1 MSDNY
6 TNILITGGCG
16 FIGSN
21 FIRHL
26 FFKYPEY
33 RIVNLDALT
42 YAGNKENL
50 IDVQE
55 KVAKEPG
62 GDRYTFILGNVCDK
76 DLLDKIFQE
85 YRFKYVVHFAAET
98 HVDRSIFNV
107 SDFIE
112 TNINGTRNLIE
123 TIRKYPGT
131 QLVHI
136 STDEV
141 YGDVPI
147 GFSNEE
153 TLLNPSNPYAA
164 SKAGA
169 EMLVKSY
176 MRTFATPAII
186 VRGSNNY
193 GPYQYPEKLIPL
205 AVSNIIEGKLIPI
218 HGNGQQI
225 RSWLHVLDFCAA
237 IDLIIHQ
244 GTIFE
249 TYNVAGEE
257 KSVLEILELIA
268 KSLQVELAKHRNHI
282 GGRPGGDMRY
292 AVDSSKLEKQL
303 SWQRNYVLEESIDD
317 VVAWY
322 LNNKSWWQ
330 KVKQTKEYANLYER
344 QSKAQ
349 WN

>member
-1 MSDNY
+1 MTDNY
-6 TNILITGGCG
+6 TNILVTGGCG

-21 FIRHL
+21 FIRHM
-26 FFKYPEY
+26 FFKYPQY
-33 RIVNLDALT
+33 RLVNLDALT

-50 IDVQE
+50 VDVAAAA
-55 KVAKEPG
+55 AKEPN
-62 GDRYTFILGNVCDK
+62 GDRYTFILGNICDR

-85 YRFKYVVHFAAET
+85 YKFKYVIHFAAET

-112 TNINGTRNLIE
+112 TNINGTRAIIE
-123 TIRKYPGT
+123 TIRKHSHAR
-131 QLVHI
+131 LVHI

-141 YGDVPI
+141 YGDVPH

-176 MRTFATPAII
+176 IRTFSIPAII
-186 VRGSNNY
+186 IRGSNNY

-205 AVSNIIEGKLIPI
+205 SISNIIEGKKIPV
-218 HGNGQQI
+218 HGQGDQI

-237 IDLIIHQ
+237 IDVIVHRGQLSEI
-244 GTIFE
+244 
-249 TYNVAGEE
+249 YNVAGEE
-257 KSVLEILELIA
+257 KNILNVLSLITKVLKVDLESFI
-268 KSLQVELAKHRNHI
+268 NHI
-282 GGRPGGDMRY
+282 SGRPGADMRY

-303 SWQRNYVLEESIDD
+303 GWQRQYSLDNSLGEVIN
-317 VVAWY
+317 WY
-322 LNNKSWWQ
+322 LNNKDWWQ
-330 KVKQTKEYANLYER
+330 KIKQTQEYENLYDR
-344 QSKAQ
+344 QSKAK

>member
-1 MSDNY
+1 MPDNY
-6 TNILITGGCG
+6 TNILVTGGCG

-21 FIRHL
+21 FVRHM
-26 FFKYPEY
+26 FFKYPQY
-33 RIVNLDALT
+33 RVVNLDALT

-50 IDVQE
+50 IDVQAAS
-55 KVAKEPG
+55 AKEPG
-62 GDRYTFILGNVCDK
+62 GNRYTFILGNVCDRN
-76 DLLDKIFQE
+76 LLDKIFQE

-112 TNINGTRNLIE
+112 TNINGTRAIIE
-123 TIRKYPGT
+123 TIRKHNNAK
-131 QLVHI
+131 LVHI

-141 YGDVPI
+141 YGDVPH

-169 EMLVKSY
+169 EMLVKAY
-176 MRTFATPAII
+176 MRTFSIPAII

-205 AVSNIIEGKLIPI
+205 AISNIIEDKPIPI
-218 HGNGQQI
+218 HGQGEQI

-237 IDLIIHQ
+237 IDLIVHQ
-244 GTIFE
+244 GKIFE
-249 TYNVAGEE
+249 IYNVSGEE
-257 KSVLEILELIA
+257 KSVLDILGLIA
-268 KSLQVELAKHRNHI
+268 KSLKVDLERFKNHI
-282 GGRPGGDMRY
+282 SGRPGGDMRY
-292 AVDSSKLEKQL
+292 APDSGKLKREL
-303 SWQRNYVLEESIDD
+303 SWQPEHSLAESVDNI
-317 VVAWY
+317 VAWY
-322 LNNKSWWQ
+322 LENREWWE
-330 KVKQTKEYANLYER
+330 KIKQTQEYKNLYNR
-344 QSKAQ
+344 QSQAK